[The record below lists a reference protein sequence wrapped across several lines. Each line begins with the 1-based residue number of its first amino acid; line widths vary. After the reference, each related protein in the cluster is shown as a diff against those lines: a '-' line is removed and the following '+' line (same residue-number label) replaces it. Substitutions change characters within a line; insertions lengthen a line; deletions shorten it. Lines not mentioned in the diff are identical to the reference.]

1 MSALRVM
8 ATCMAIGEAA
18 GEGAAM
24 TADSALD
31 GDATAVDVATLQERL
46 RANGAAC

>member
-8 ATCMAIGEAA
+8 GTCMAIGEAA

-24 TADSALD
+24 AADGE
-31 GDATAVDVATLQERL
+31 GDAGAVDVAALQQRL
-46 RANGAAC
+46 RQNGAAC